1 MRIENKGSDFVIIE
15 AKDISYSY
23 GETRAVDHVSFS
35 VEKGEIL
42 GFLGPNGAG
51 KSTTVKMLTGQLV
64 PQEGTA
70 TVLGHDV
77 TKEPKKIHERIGVC
91 FEEKNLYP
99 RLTVREN
106 LEFFAKL
113 FDHDVDIDSL
123 AKQVDLIKWVD
134 DRAETLS
141 KGMQQRV
148 MFARSLL
155 NDPDVLFLDEPTS
168 GLDPISADAIRNII
182 LSEKKK
188 GKTVFLTT
196 HNMMEADKLSD
207 RVAFINEGKI
217 VALDTP
223 ENLKLKLGKR
233 TLKVKMRTEKGFKE
247 ETLPL
252 RGPETPKRTKELLEK
267 SNIATV
273 HTQEAT
279 LEEVFMKLTGRK
291 LEQ

>member
-1 MRIENKGSDFVIIE
+1 MIIE
-15 AKDISYSY
+15 AKNLTYSY
-23 GETRAVDHVSFS
+23 GDTLAVDHISFS
-35 VEKGEIL
+35 VAKGEIL

-51 KSTTVKMLTGQLV
+51 KTTTVRVLTGQLK
-64 PQEGTA
+64 PQEGYA
-70 TVLGHDV
+70 RVLGYDV
-77 TKEPKKIHERIGVC
+77 VTDAKKIHERMGVC

-99 RLTVREN
+99 RLSVKEN
-106 LEFFAKL
+106 LEFFGQL
-113 FDHDVDIDSL
+113 FGMKPDIESL
-123 AKQVDLIKWVD
+123 LERVDLFKWID

-141 KGMQQRV
+141 KGLQQRA
-148 MFARSLL
+148 MFARSLI
-155 NDPDVLFLDEPTS
+155 NDPDILFLDEPTS
-168 GLDPISADAIRNII
+168 GLDPISSEAIRNII
-182 LSEKKK
+182 LEEKEK
-188 GKTVFLTT
+188 GKTIFLTT

-233 TLKVKMRTEKGFKE
+233 ALKVRTRAGKGFEE

-252 RGPETPKRTKELLEK
+252 DDANTPQRTKELLERK
-267 SNIATV
+267 DIATI

-279 LEEVFMKLTGRK
+279 LEEVFIKLTGRK

>member
-1 MRIENKGSDFVIIE
+1 MAEKIIE
-15 AKDISYSY
+15 TENLTYSY
-23 GETRAVDHVSFS
+23 DGNMAVDHISFS

-51 KSTTVKMLTGQLV
+51 KTTTVKMLTGQFA
-64 PQEGTA
+64 PQEGRA
-70 TVLGHDV
+70 RVLGFDV
-77 TKEPKKIHERIGVC
+77 AQEPKKIHEKIGVC

-99 RLTVREN
+99 RLSVKEN
-106 LEFFAKL
+106 LEFFANL
-113 FDHDVDIDSL
+113 FGIEVDIDSL
-123 AKQVDLIKWVD
+123 LKRVELSKWIN
-134 DRAETLS
+134 DRVETLS
-141 KGMQQRV
+141 KGLQQRV
-148 MFARSLL
+148 MFARSLI

-223 ENLKLKLGKR
+223 ENLKLKLGKKA
-233 TLKVKMRTEKGFKE
+233 LKVKMRTEKGFEE

-252 RGPETPKRTKELLEK
+252 RDPETPKKAKELLEK
-267 SNIATV
+267 RNIATI

>member
-1 MRIENKGSDFVIIE
+1 MMIE
-15 AKDISYSY
+15 ADNLTYSY
-23 GETRAVDHVSFS
+23 GEKIAVDHVSFS
-35 VEKGEIL
+35 VDSGEIL

-51 KSTTVKMLTGQLV
+51 KTTTVRLLTGQLQ
-64 PQEGTA
+64 PQAGHA
-70 TVLGHDV
+70 KILGIDV
-77 TKEPKKIHERIGVC
+77 SEDPKKIHERIGVC

-99 RLTVREN
+99 RLSVKEN
-106 LEFFAKL
+106 LEFFARL
-113 FDHDVDIDSL
+113 FGMTADIDAL
-123 AKQVDLIKWVD
+123 AGRVDLSKWVN
-134 DRAETLS
+134 DRVETLS
-141 KGMQQRV
+141 KGLQQRV
-148 MFARSLL
+148 MVARSLI

-168 GLDPISADAIRNII
+168 GLDPISADDIRQLI
-182 LSEKKK
+182 LTEKKR

-196 HNMMEADKLSD
+196 HNMMEADTLSD

-217 VALDTP
+217 AALDTP

-233 TLKVKMRTEKGFKE
+233 TLKIKTRTEKGFEE

-252 RGPETPKRTKELLEK
+252 DDEKTPQKTRELLEK
-267 SNIATV
+267 RDIATI

>member
-1 MRIENKGSDFVIIE
+1 MMTTDGEKIIE
-15 AKDISYSY
+15 AENLTYSY
-23 GETRAVDHVSFS
+23 DDNLAVDHISFS

-51 KSTTVKMLTGQLV
+51 KTTTVKMLTGQFA
-64 PQEGTA
+64 PQEGWGK
-70 TVLGHDV
+70 VLGFDV
-77 TKEPKKIHERIGVC
+77 AREPKKIHEKIGVC

-99 RLTVREN
+99 RLTVKEN
-106 LEFFAKL
+106 LEFFANL
-113 FDHDVDIDSL
+113 FGLEVDIDSL
-123 AKQVDLIKWVD
+123 LKRVDLSKWIGD
-134 DRAETLS
+134 KAETLS
-141 KGMQQRV
+141 KGLQQRV
-148 MFARSLL
+148 MFARSLI
-155 NDPDVLFLDEPTS
+155 NDPDVLFLDEPTG

-233 TLKVKMRTEKGFKE
+233 TLKVKMRTEKGFEE

-252 RGPETPKRTKELLEK
+252 RDSETPKRTKELLEK
-267 SNIATV
+267 RNIATI

-279 LEEVFMKLTGRK
+279 LEEVFIKLTGRK

>member
-1 MRIENKGSDFVIIE
+1 VIIE
-15 AKDISYSY
+15 AENLAYSY
-23 GETRAVDHVSFS
+23 GETLAVDHISFS

-51 KSTTVKMLTGQLV
+51 KTTTVKMLTGQIV
-64 PQEGTA
+64 PDEGHARILGFDAA
-70 TVLGHDV
+70 T
-77 TKEPKKIHERIGVC
+77 ESKKIHERIGVC

-99 RLTVREN
+99 RLSVKEN
-106 LEFFAKL
+106 LEFFGRL
-113 FDHDVDIDSL
+113 FGMKPDIDSL
-123 AKQVDLIKWVD
+123 AKRVDLSKWVN

-141 KGMQQRV
+141 KGLQQRV
-148 MFARSLL
+148 MFARSLI
-155 NDPDVLFLDEPTS
+155 NDPNVLFLDEPTS
-168 GLDPISADAIRNII
+168 GLDPISADAIRKII
-182 LSEKKK
+182 LAEKAK

-196 HNMMEADKLSD
+196 HNMMEADTLSD

-233 TLKVKMRTEKGFKE
+233 ALRVKTRTEKGFEE

-252 RGPETPKRTKELLEK
+252 DDAKTPQKTKELLE
-267 SNIATV
+267 NRDIATI

-279 LEEVFMKLTGRK
+279 LEEVFIQLTGRK

>member
-1 MRIENKGSDFVIIE
+1 MVEKIIE
-15 AKDISYSY
+15 TENLTYSY
-23 GETRAVDHVSFS
+23 DDNLAVDHISFS

-51 KSTTVKMLTGQLV
+51 KTTTVKMLTGQFA
-64 PQEGTA
+64 PQEGWA
-70 TVLGHDV
+70 KVLGFDV
-77 TKEPKKIHERIGVC
+77 AREPKKIHEKIGVC

-99 RLTVREN
+99 RLTVKEN
-106 LEFFAKL
+106 LEFFANL
-113 FDHDVDIDSL
+113 FGLEVDIDSL
-123 AKQVDLIKWVD
+123 LKRVDLSKWIGD
-134 DRAETLS
+134 KAETLS
-141 KGMQQRV
+141 KGLQQRV
-148 MFARSLL
+148 MFARSLI

-207 RVAFINEGKI
+207 RVAFIHEGKI

-252 RGPETPKRTKELLEK
+252 RDSETPKRAKELLEK
-267 SNIATV
+267 RNIATI

>member
-1 MRIENKGSDFVIIE
+1 MAEKIIE
-15 AKDISYSY
+15 TENLTYSY
-23 GETRAVDHVSFS
+23 DGNMAVDHISFS

-51 KSTTVKMLTGQLV
+51 KTTTVKMLTGQFA
-64 PQEGTA
+64 PQEGQA
-70 TVLGHDV
+70 RVLGFDV
-77 TKEPKKIHERIGVC
+77 AQEPKKIHEKIGVC

-99 RLTVREN
+99 RLSVKEN
-106 LEFFAKL
+106 LEFFANL
-113 FDHDVDIDSL
+113 FGIEVDIDSL
-123 AKQVDLIKWVD
+123 LKRVDLSKWIN
-134 DRAETLS
+134 DRVETLS
-141 KGMQQRV
+141 KGLQQRV
-148 MFARSLL
+148 MFARSLI

-223 ENLKLKLGKR
+223 ENLKLKLGKKA
-233 TLKVKMRTEKGFKE
+233 LKVKMRTEKGFEE

-252 RGPETPKRTKELLEK
+252 RDPETPKKAKELLEK
-267 SNIATV
+267 RNIATI

>member
-1 MRIENKGSDFVIIE
+1 MIIE
-15 AKDISYSY
+15 AENLTYSY
-23 GETRAVDHVSFS
+23 GDTLAVDHVSFS

-64 PQEGTA
+64 PQEGRA
-70 TVLGHDV
+70 EVLGIDMARD
-77 TKEPKKIHERIGVC
+77 PKKVHKKMGVC

-106 LEFFAKL
+106 LEFFADL
-113 FDHDVDIDSL
+113 FGQSFDIDPLLKKVDI
-123 AKQVDLIKWVD
+123 AKWAGDK
-134 DRAETLS
+134 AETLS

-148 MFARSLL
+148 MFARSLI

-168 GLDPISADAIRNII
+168 GLDPVSAEAIRKII
-182 LSEKKK
+182 LAEKEK
-188 GKTVFLTT
+188 GKTIFLTT

-217 VALDTP
+217 EALDMP

-233 TLKVKMRTEKGFKE
+233 ILKVKIKTERGFRE
-247 ETLPL
+247 ETLVMS
-252 RGPETPKRTKELLEK
+252 REDTPQKIKDLLEREDV
-267 SNIATV
+267 ATV

-279 LEEVFMKLTGRK
+279 LEEVFIKLTGRK

>member
-1 MRIENKGSDFVIIE
+1 MAEKIIE
-15 AKDISYSY
+15 TENLTYSY
-23 GETRAVDHVSFS
+23 DGNMAVDHISFS

-51 KSTTVKMLTGQLV
+51 KTTTVKMLTGQFA
-64 PQEGTA
+64 PQEGWA
-70 TVLGHDV
+70 RVLGFDV
-77 TKEPKKIHERIGVC
+77 AQEPKKIHEKIGVC

-99 RLTVREN
+99 RLSVKEN
-106 LEFFAKL
+106 LEFFANL
-113 FDHDVDIDSL
+113 FGLEVDIDSL
-123 AKQVDLIKWVD
+123 LKRVDLSKWIN
-134 DRAETLS
+134 DRVETLS
-141 KGMQQRV
+141 KGLQQRV
-148 MFARSLL
+148 MFARSLI

-223 ENLKLKLGKR
+223 ENLKLKLGKKA
-233 TLKVKMRTEKGFKE
+233 LKVKMRTEKGFEE

-252 RGPETPKRTKELLEK
+252 RDPETPKKAKELLEK
-267 SNIATV
+267 RNIATI

>member
-1 MRIENKGSDFVIIE
+1 MAEKIIE
-15 AKDISYSY
+15 TENLTYSY
-23 GETRAVDHVSFS
+23 DDNLAVDHISFS

-51 KSTTVKMLTGQLV
+51 KTTTVKMLTGQLV
-64 PQEGTA
+64 PQEGWGK
-70 TVLGHDV
+70 VLGFDV
-77 TKEPKKIHERIGVC
+77 AREPKKIHEKIGIC

-99 RLTVREN
+99 RLSVKEN
-106 LEFFAKL
+106 LEFFANL
-113 FDHDVDIDSL
+113 FGLEVDIDSL
-123 AKQVDLIKWVD
+123 LKRVDLSKWIGD
-134 DRAETLS
+134 KAETLS
-141 KGMQQRV
+141 KGLQQRV
-148 MFARSLL
+148 MFARSMI
-155 NDPDVLFLDEPTS
+155 NDPDVLFLDEPTV

-182 LSEKKK
+182 LTEKKK

-207 RVAFINEGKI
+207 RVAFIHEGKI

-252 RGPETPKRTKELLEK
+252 RDPETPKRAKELLEK
-267 SNIATV
+267 RNIATI

-279 LEEVFMKLTGRK
+279 LEEVFIKLTGRK

>member
-1 MRIENKGSDFVIIE
+1 MAEKIIE
-15 AKDISYSY
+15 TENLTYSSD
-23 GETRAVDHVSFS
+23 GNMAVDHISFS

-51 KSTTVKMLTGQLV
+51 KTTTVKMLTGQFA
-64 PQEGTA
+64 PQEGRA
-70 TVLGHDV
+70 RVLGFDV
-77 TKEPKKIHERIGVC
+77 AQEPKKIHEKIGVC

-99 RLTVREN
+99 RLSVKEN
-106 LEFFAKL
+106 LEFFANL
-113 FDHDVDIDSL
+113 FGIEVDIDSL
-123 AKQVDLIKWVD
+123 LKRVELSKWIN
-134 DRAETLS
+134 DRVETLS
-141 KGMQQRV
+141 KGLQQRV
-148 MFARSLL
+148 MFARSLI

-223 ENLKLKLGKR
+223 ENLKLKLGKKA
-233 TLKVKMRTEKGFKE
+233 LKVKMRTEKGFEE

-252 RGPETPKRTKELLEK
+252 RDPETPKKAKELLEK
-267 SNIATV
+267 RNIATI

>member
-1 MRIENKGSDFVIIE
+1 MAEKIIE
-15 AKDISYSY
+15 TENLTYSY
-23 GETRAVDHVSFS
+23 DGNMAVDHISFS

-51 KSTTVKMLTGQLV
+51 KTTTVKMLTGQFA
-64 PQEGTA
+64 PQEGWA
-70 TVLGHDV
+70 KVLGFDV
-77 TKEPKKIHERIGVC
+77 AQEPKKIHEKIGVC

-99 RLTVREN
+99 RLSVKEN
-106 LEFFAKL
+106 LEFFANL
-113 FDHDVDIDSL
+113 FGLEVDIDSL
-123 AKQVDLIKWVD
+123 LKRVDLSKWIN
-134 DRAETLS
+134 DRVETLS
-141 KGMQQRV
+141 KGLQQRV
-148 MFARSLL
+148 MFARSLI

-223 ENLKLKLGKR
+223 ENLKLKLGKKA
-233 TLKVKMRTEKGFKE
+233 LKVKMRTEKGFEE

-252 RGPETPKRTKELLEK
+252 RDPETPKKAKELLEK
-267 SNIATV
+267 RNIATI

>member
-1 MRIENKGSDFVIIE
+1 MAEKIIE
-15 AKDISYSY
+15 TENLTYSY
-23 GETRAVDHVSFS
+23 DGNMAVDHISFS

-51 KSTTVKMLTGQLV
+51 KTTTVKMLTGQFA
-64 PQEGTA
+64 PQEGRA
-70 TVLGHDV
+70 RVLGFDV
-77 TKEPKKIHERIGVC
+77 AQEPKKIHEKIGVC

-99 RLTVREN
+99 RLSVKEN
-106 LEFFAKL
+106 LEFFANL
-113 FDHDVDIDSL
+113 FGIEVDIDSL
-123 AKQVDLIKWVD
+123 LKRVELSKWIN
-134 DRAETLS
+134 DRVETLS
-141 KGMQQRV
+141 KGLQQRV
-148 MFARSLL
+148 MFARSLI

-223 ENLKLKLGKR
+223 ENLKLKLGKKA
-233 TLKVKMRTEKGFKE
+233 LKVKMRTKKGFEE

-252 RGPETPKRTKELLEK
+252 RDPETPKKAKELLEK
-267 SNIATV
+267 RNIATI

>member
-1 MRIENKGSDFVIIE
+1 VIIE
-15 AKDISYSY
+15 AKNLTYSY
-23 GETRAVDHVSFS
+23 GDTLAVDHISFS
-35 VEKGEIL
+35 VDKGEIL

-51 KSTTVKMLTGQLV
+51 KTTTVKMLTGQLE
-64 PQEGTA
+64 PQEGHA
-70 TVLGHDV
+70 KVLG
-77 TKEPKKIHERIGVC
+77 
-91 FEEKNLYP
+91 F
-99 RLTVREN
+99 REN

-113 FDHDVDIDSL
+113 FGLEADFDSL
-123 AKQVDLIKWVD
+123 LKRVDLSKWVD

-141 KGMQQRV
+141 KGLQQRV
-148 MFARSLL
+148 MFARSLI
-155 NDPDVLFLDEPTS
+155 NDPDVLFLDEPTG

-207 RVAFINEGKI
+207 RVAFIHEGKI

-252 RGPETPKRTKELLEK
+252 RDSETPKRTKELLEK
-267 SNIATV
+267 ENIATI

>member
-1 MRIENKGSDFVIIE
+1 MIIE
-15 AKDISYSY
+15 AENLTYSY
-23 GETRAVDHVSFS
+23 GEKRAVDHISFS
-35 VEKGEIL
+35 VDKGEIL

-51 KSTTVKMLTGQLV
+51 KTTTVKMLTGQIV
-64 PQEGTA
+64 PQEGYA
-70 TVLGHDV
+70 KVLGFDV
-77 TKEPKKIHERIGVC
+77 AAHPKKIHERIGVC

-99 RLTVREN
+99 RLSVKEN
-106 LEFFAKL
+106 LEFFARL
-113 FDHDVDIDSL
+113 FGLNPDIEELS
-123 AKQVDLIKWVD
+123 KRVDLSPWVN

-141 KGMQQRV
+141 KGLQQRL
-148 MFARSLL
+148 MFARSLI
-155 NDPDVLFLDEPTS
+155 NDPDLLFLDEPTS
-168 GLDPISADAIRNII
+168 GLDPISADSIRNII
-182 LSEKKK
+182 LTEKKK
-188 GKTVFLTT
+188 GKTIFLTT

-233 TLKVKMRTEKGFKE
+233 TIRVKIKTEKGFSE

-252 RGPETPKRTKELLEK
+252 DDSETPQKTKQLLE
-267 SNIATV
+267 NRGIATI

-279 LEEVFMKLTGRK
+279 LEEVFIKLTGRK